1 MKKGFLQFLK
11 NMWFPLLIL
20 GVSIG
25 YFIMNINKP
34 EFVDNAL
41 GNLFATIMG
50 VLAGV
55 LLGLEIDRFRQE
67 AQTAKEKKQKA
78 EEIESK
84 MIREKTEKEETLKTI
99 VNHLSDELY
108 ENKKCLERLK
118 AAFSPVKKSN
128 VNLWE
133 WLLTISESLV
143 SDSYRTLVNF
153 DPEGKLWRDID
164 ACLQIAYPMMI
175 EPLRRRIK
183 EDRAE
188 SAYLN
193 YIGDQT
199 SADSELE
206 FVQQI
211 TQMALQRVIEAIAE
225 VDRFR
230 LQKGYI
236 QSLPHSSDNN

>member
-1 MKKGFLQFLK
+1 MKQFLQFLK
-11 NMWFPLLIL
+11 NMWFPVLIL
-20 GVSIG
+20 IVSIC
-25 YFIMNINKP
+25 YFLVNINKP

-50 VLAGV
+50 VLAGI
-55 LLGLEIDRFRQE
+55 LLGLEIDRLKQE
-67 AQTAKEKKQKA
+67 AQVAKEKKQKA
-78 EEIESK
+78 EELEQEAL
-84 MIREKTEKEETLKTI
+84 REKAEKEETLKSI
-99 VNHLSDELY
+99 IAHLRSELD
-108 ENKKCLERLK
+108 ENKKCLERLQ
-118 AAFSPVKKSN
+118 AAFASVRTSN

-133 WLLTISESLV
+133 WLLNISESLV
-143 SDSYRTLVNF
+143 SDSYRALVNF
-153 DPEGKLWRDID
+153 DPEGKFWRDLD
-164 ACLQIAYPMMI
+164 VCLQIVYPMMI
-175 EPLRRRIK
+175 EPLRRRIR
-183 EDRAE
+183 EDRAK

-206 FVQQI
+206 FVQQL

-236 QSLPHSSDNN
+236 QSLLQNYDSH

>member
-1 MKKGFLQFLK
+1 MKQFLKFLK

-20 GVSIG
+20 IVSIC
-25 YFIMNINKP
+25 YFLANINKP
-34 EFVDNAL
+34 DFVDNAL

-50 VLAGV
+50 VLAGI
-55 LLGLEIDRFRQE
+55 LLGLEIDRLKQE
-67 AQTAKEKKQKA
+67 AQIAKEKKQKA
-78 EEIESK
+78 EEIEK
-84 MIREKTEKEETLKTI
+84 EMMREKAEKEETLKSI
-99 VNHLSDELY
+99 IAHLRDELD
-108 ENKKCLERLK
+108 ENKKCLERLQTALASAK
-118 AAFSPVKKSN
+118 SSN

-133 WLLTISESLV
+133 WLLKISESLV

-183 EDRAE
+183 EDRAK

-193 YIGDQT
+193 YVGDQT

-230 LQKGYI
+230 LQKC
-236 QSLPHSSDNN
+236 